1 MITHN
6 LVQGTAAWHSYRAA
20 HDNASDA
27 PAMMGVSSYK
37 TRDQLIAER
46 ATGIVPEVDA
56 ATQRLFDSGHR
67 FEALA
72 RPLAQK
78 IIGEELYA
86 CTGSENEISRLSA
99 SFDGLTILEDVA
111 FEHKRLN
118 KRLREALAVPD
129 CTGADLPMEYQ
140 IQMEQQCAVSGCKR
154 VLFMASEW
162 DDNDQLIE
170 EMHCWYTP
178 NLELRAQII
187 AGWEQ
192 FHKDVAAYVPPEAK
206 PAPVVGKTPDNL
218 PALLIQV
225 TGAVTASNLPEF
237 KAHALEVFKGINR
250 TLTTDQDFAT
260 AESTVKWCA
269 DVESRLAAA
278 KEHALSQ
285 TATIDELFRTIDDI
299 SAEARRTRLE
309 LDKLVKARKEEIRG
323 EIVAGGIAA
332 LRKHIDELNAAMPAD
347 YMPQVP
353 ADFAGAIK
361 GKRTVDSLRSAV
373 NDELARA
380 KIEASNIATRI
391 HANVKTLEASGL
403 VVPDAAALVLKAPD
417 DLAAIIAT
425 RKAAE
430 QQRLEAVR
438 ERIRQEEA
446 AKLQREAQAKAEA
459 NARAAALVEL
469 ASAKQNPEGQELSP
483 AAQALHEQEGEE
495 NFARAHRRIAVPES
509 APANVV
515 PMRAAAAGPSYCC
528 EKGEQQGLVG
538 KGCDDCA
545 EVSAGYQAAMFAP
558 KVRTSAPTLRIG
570 TIKERLQ
577 HMSVTAEDLRAL
589 GFEPAGRERAA
600 PLYHDDDFPAI
611 CEAIAA
617 QALEAKAQFLRGLA
631 VVAA

>member
-6 LVQGTAAWHSYRAA
+6 LIQGSASWHAYRAA

-56 ATQRLFDSGHR
+56 ATQRLFDSGHS

-86 CTGSENEISRLSA
+86 CTGSENETSRLSA
-99 SFDGLTILEDVA
+99 SFDGLTMLEDVA

-118 KRLREALAVPD
+118 QRLREALAVPG

-140 IQMEQQCAVSGCKR
+140 IQMEQQCAVSGCER
-154 VLFMASEW
+154 VLFMASDW

-192 FHKDVAAYVPPEAK
+192 LHKDVAAYVPPEAK

-285 TATIDELFRTIDDI
+285 TATIDALFKTIDDI

-323 EIVAGGIAA
+323 EIVAGGITA
-332 LRKHIDELNAAMPAD
+332 LREHIAQLNAAMPAA

-430 QQRLEAVR
+430 QQRLEAER

-446 AKLQREAQAKAEA
+446 AKLQREAREAEA
-459 NARAAALVEL
+459 RAERERQEVMRQQVLQAERDAQAGIAEARAAEVLPAPLLDDL
-469 ASAKQNPEGQELSP
+469 ASLAADLKNDVVAGIDADQAIS
-483 AAQALHEQEGEE
+483 AAQ
-495 NFARAHRRIAVPES
+495 RAAAATV
-509 APANVV
+509 VV
-515 PMRAAAAGPSYCC
+515 PMRAAP
-528 EKGEQQGLVG
+528 
-538 KGCDDCA
+538 A
-545 EVSAGYQAAMFAP
+545 E
-558 KVRTSAPTLRIG
+558 RTGTPTLKLG
-570 TIKERLQ
+570 TINERLGGTLTI
-577 HMSVTAEDLRAL
+577 SADGLRSL
-589 GFEPAGRERAA
+589 GFEIVARERGAC
-600 PLYHDDDFPAI
+600 LYYETDFPLML
-611 CEAIAA
+611 AA
-617 QALEAKAQFLRGLA
+617 MVKHIEGVQAK
-631 VVAA
+631 VAA

>member
-6 LVQGTAAWHSYRAA
+6 LVQGTAEWHAYRAA

-72 RPLAQK
+72 RPLAEK
-78 IIGEELYA
+78 ILGEELYA
-86 CTGSENEISRLSA
+86 CTGSENETSRLSA
-99 SFDGLTILEDVA
+99 SFDGLTMLEDVA

-118 KRLREALAVPD
+118 KRLREALAMPG

-140 IQMEQQCAVSGCKR
+140 IQMEQQCAVSGCER
-154 VLFMASEW
+154 VLFMASDW

-206 PAPVVGKTPDNL
+206 PAPVTQKVVGSLPVVFDMRVEGKLVACNL
-218 PALLIQV
+218 EKYKPA
-225 TGAVTASNLPEF
+225 
-237 KAHALEVFKGINR
+237 ALAYIAAIN
-250 TLTTDQDFAT
+250 TELATDQDFAD
-260 AESTVKWCA
+260 ADADARFCRDSADKLELAIEQAMAQMGDINAAINTVR
-269 DVESRLAAA
+269 EIAAA
-278 KEHALSQ
+278 FDAKGLAL
-285 TATIDELFRTIDDI
+285 E
-299 SAEARRTRLE
+299 
-309 LDKLVKARKEEIRG
+309 KLVKARKEDIKLAEVKRG
-323 EIVAGGIAA
+323 QKALAEHIAA
-332 LRKHIDELNAAMPAD
+332 LNAAMPAD
-347 YMPQVP
+347 YMPTVP
-353 ADFAGAIK
+353 ADFGAAVK
-361 GKRTVDSLRSAV
+361 NKRTVDSLRSAV

-403 VVPDAAALVLKAPD
+403 VVPDAATLVLKAPD

-430 QQRLEAVR
+430 QQRQEA
-438 ERIRQEEA
+438 IRAEEA
-446 AKLQREAQAKAEA
+446 EKLQREQLAKQAEQSQKEMIQVAQAGMQ
-459 NARAAALVEL
+459 AAA
-469 ASAKQNPEGQELSP
+469 K
-483 AAQALHEQEGEE
+483 
-495 NFARAHRRIAVPES
+495 I
-509 APANVV
+509 ANVAQL
-515 PMRAAAAGPSYCC
+515 PLGRFAEAAGPAVVP
-528 EKGEQQGLVG
+528 LRTAAP
-538 KGCDDCA
+538 A
-545 EVSAGYQAAMFAP
+545 E
-558 KVRTSAPTLRIG
+558 RTGTPTLRIG

-617 QALEAKAQFLRGLA
+617 QALAAKAKFLRDLA